1 MLERPSGSDACA
13 HKQTTPAL
21 HPGYGTPV
29 AYHRPAMAQPETEF
43 IGISAAIREVE
54 VEMDY
59 SARSDAKVLL
69 TGESGVGKE
78 IAARLIH
85 QRSRRAHLPIVTIN
99 CAGIP
104 DSLLESEL
112 FGHVRGS
119 FTNAYRDRLGLFELA
134 DGGTVFMDEVG
145 EMSLRMQAL
154 LLRFLET
161 GEIQRVGAH
170 GVQNRV
176 NVRVIAATNR
186 DLVERIA
193 SRDFRED
200 LYYRLNVIHI
210 TIPPLRVRR
219 EDIPIL
225 LRHFV
230 AEYAERHGVKAPDLA
245 PETVACLVAY
255 DWPGNVRQL
264 KNIAERLIVRA
275 HDGVIPPEVLPPEIL
290 ASARGAGPSFADN
303 ATSRADSLFEQ
314 MVRRRESF
322 WSVVFPQFMARD
334 LTRAEL
340 RQIVTRGLEQTRGN
354 YKVLAE
360 LFNMPQPGEYKRFL
374 NFLRRHGCEVP
385 FHPFRSIKGHQVDQ
399 PYQGDDQRDP
409 L

>member
-1 MLERPSGSDACA
+1 MFSGG
-13 HKQTTPAL
+13 TE
-21 HPGYGTPV
+21 HPLRSS
-29 AYHRPAMAQPETEF
+29 AAWMAQPETEF
-43 IGISAAIREVE
+43 IGISTAIRQVE

-59 SARSDAKVLL
+59 SARSDAKVLI

-85 QRSRRAHLPIVTIN
+85 QRSRRARLPIVTIN

-119 FTNAYRDRLGLFELA
+119 FTDAHRDRLGLFEMA

-161 GEIQRVGAH
+161 GEIQRVGAQ
-170 GVQNRV
+170 GGERRV
-176 NVRVIAATNR
+176 DVRVIAATNR
-186 DLVERIA
+186 DLVERIG

-210 TIPPLRVRR
+210 NIPPLRARR
-219 EDIPIL
+219 EDIPL
-225 LRHFV
+225 FLRHFF
-230 AEYAERHGVKAPDLA
+230 AAYAERHGVKAPELA
-245 PETVACLVAY
+245 SETLSYLVAY
-255 DWPGNVRQL
+255 DWPGNVREL
-264 KNIAERLIVRA
+264 KNLAERLIVRTRA
-275 HDGVIPPEVLPPEIL
+275 DVIGPASLPPEIL
-290 ASARGAGPSFADN
+290 ASARAAALPPPGR
-303 ATSRADSLFEQ
+303 TSLADSLFER
-314 MVRRRESF
+314 MVDGHEAF
-322 WSVVFPQFMARD
+322 WSLVYPLFTTRD
-334 LTRAEL
+334 LTRADL

-354 YKVLAE
+354 YKMLAE
-360 LFNMPQPGEYKRFL
+360 LFNMPKPGDYKRFL

-385 FHPFRSIKGHQVDQ
+385 FQRFRTAKGQ
-399 PYQGDDQRDP
+399 PADDDPIGRRDAP
-409 L
+409 DDV